1 MGNIYIES
9 ASELRYK
16 IYKTTANTPYGE
28 VSIATSNLMKSHF
41 TIHKFTNETDVLRI
55 LPDHALERSQY
66 SALLNN
72 NINNVCDFD
81 EGVSVN
87 YYENEVYS
95 YAVWYEDEDEAL
107 YFLLREYQ
115 DITNEEGGFSGL
127 NYDLVK
133 ASCSN
138 EEAIEKSFNQS
149 YRFIISA
156 CSSEINNKYIG
167 KLNKSFLFVVEDQQT
182 SACND
187 STYLLFYIY
196 IIK

>member
-1 MGNIYIES
+1 MSNS
-9 ASELRYK
+9 NK
-16 IYKTTANTPYGE
+16 I
-28 VSIATSNLMKSHF
+28 
-41 TIHKFTNETDVLRI
+41 
-55 LPDHALERSQY
+55 
-66 SALLNN
+66 
-72 NINNVCDFD
+72 CDFD
-81 EGVSVN
+81 EGVVDTI
-87 YYENEVYS
+87 YEKETYEYALWHTTSNE
-95 YAVWYEDEDEAL
+95 AI
-107 YFLLREYQ
+107 YFILSEYQ
-115 DITNEEGGFSGL
+115 DITNEEGGFGGL
-127 NYDLVK
+127 SYSFKRTLCED
-133 ASCSN
+133 